1 MIESLRRSLAW
12 KLVLPVPIALAVSVL
27 AIWLLVPRFV
37 ADNVRADAVRS
48 ATQIAEQFKTIR
60 AYYTKNVV
68 KKVLAERAM
77 KPSFNH
83 KNEAGSIPLP
93 ATFIHDMS
101 ELLKEKD
108 TSVTLYSQFP
118 FPIRGDRA
126 LDGFQQQAWDSL
138 TAEPE
143 GVYVRQETRGDREV
157 VRVAVA
163 DRMVAEACVSCHNT
177 HPASPKTDWSLGD
190 VRGVLEVVTVI
201 DAQLAAGAALSRG
214 IVFASIGGG
223 LILIL
228 VCLLFARS
236 VAAPL
241 RRMAGAMRRL
251 AEGDNTAEVPG
262 LERADEIGDMAGAV
276 EVFKANAVEKAQLEA
291 ERAERE
297 ERAQAEKREASAE
310 LANLFE
316 ASVKGVVGDL
326 TSASEAVQTTAGAMT
341 KSAEESTRR
350 VQAVSSATAEADGS
364 MQTVASAAE
373 ELTKS
378 IQEISRQVAHSSDV
392 ADSATKQAQETN
404 DRVAG
409 LVDAAQEIGK
419 VVSLISD
426 IAEQTNLLALNATI
440 EAARAGEAGKGFAV
454 VAGEV
459 KNLAAQTA
467 KATDEIGDQ
476 ITGIQ
481 GATTTAAE
489 AIEGIGKTIAGL
501 NEAATAIASAVE
513 EQGAATQ
520 EIVRSIQQAAG
531 SVRDISGNMDSVG
544 EAARDSGS
552 SSAEVLESAGQMSE
566 QSARLRAEV
575 EKFLTTLTA
584 A

>member
-101 ELLKEKD
+101 ELLKDKD

-118 FPIRGDRA
+118 FPIRGDRT
-126 LDGFQQQAWDSL
+126 LDGFQQQAWQSLNAAPDS
-138 TAEPE
+138 
-143 GVYVRQETRGDREV
+143 VYVRQETRGDREV
-157 VRVAVA
+157 IRVAVA
-163 DRMVAEACVSCHNT
+163 DRMVADACVSCHNS
-177 HPASPKTDWSLGD
+177 HPDSPKTDWSLDD

-223 LILIL
+223 LVLIL

-236 VAAPL
+236 VAAPMKK
-241 RRMAGAMRRL
+241 MANSMRRL
-251 AEGDNTAEVPG
+251 ADGDNSAEIPG
-262 LERADEIGDMAGAV
+262 LERSDEIGDMAGAV
-276 EVFKANAVEKAQLEA
+276 EVFKANAIDKERLEA
-291 ERAERE
+291 ERAEQE
-297 ERAQAEKREASAE
+297 QRAQAEKREAVAE

-326 TSASEAVQTTAGAMT
+326 TSASEEVQSTAGTMSR
-341 KSAEESTRR
+341 SAEESTRR
-350 VQAVSSATAEADGS
+350 VQVVSSATTEADGS

-378 IQEISRQVAHSSDV
+378 IQEISRQVAHSSEV

-501 NEAATAIASAVE
+501 NEAAAAIASAVE

-531 SVRDISGNMDSVG
+531 SVRDISANMGSVG
-544 EAARDSGS
+544 EAAQNSGS
-552 SSAEVLESAGQMSE
+552 SSAEVLKSAGQMSE
-566 QSARLRAEV
+566 QSARLRTEV
-575 EKFLTTLTA
+575 EKFLQTLTA